1 MKELIF
7 EGWTYVSQHFINEK
21 VASMPE
27 RLDAVIAG
35 DGKMTG
41 Y

>member
-1 MKELIF
+1 MS
-7 EGWTYVSQHFINEK
+7 GGPHVSQHFINEK

-27 RLDAVIAG
+27 RLDAVITG
-35 DGKMTG
+35 EGKMTG